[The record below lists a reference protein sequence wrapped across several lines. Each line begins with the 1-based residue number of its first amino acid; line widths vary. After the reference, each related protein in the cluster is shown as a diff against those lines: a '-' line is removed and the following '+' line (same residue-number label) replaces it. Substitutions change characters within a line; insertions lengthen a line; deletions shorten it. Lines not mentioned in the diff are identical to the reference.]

1 MATNLGIDDAVIEQ
15 VLTLSGERTKKAAV
29 TVALNEYI
37 QRHKQAKILECF
49 GTIDFDPDWD
59 YKAIRQRDNKRL
71 ILDPL

>member
-37 QRHKQAKILECF
+37 QRHKQAKILEYF
-49 GTIDFDPDWD
+49 GTVDFDPSWD
-59 YKAIRQRDNKRL
+59 YKAARNYKADRL
-71 ILDPL
+71 EPI

>member
-37 QRHKQAKILECF
+37 QRHKQAKILDYF
-49 GTIDFDPDWD
+49 GTVDFDPDWD

-71 ILDPL
+71 TLDPL

>member
-37 QRHKQAKILECF
+37 TRHKQAKILEHF

-59 YKAIRQRDNKRL
+59 YKAARMYKVDRL
-71 ILDPL
+71 EPI

>member
-37 QRHKQAKILECF
+37 QRHKQAKILEYM
-49 GTIDFDPDWD
+49 GTIDVDPEWD
-59 YKAIRQRDNKRL
+59 YKAARRYKADRL
-71 ILDPL
+71 EPI